1 MLDIGLADL
10 DRALHFHPQTDPL
23 SLEANGPFIMAGG
36 DGAWVTD
43 VDGNKYL
50 EGMSSLWCA
59 ALGFNEQRLA
69 DAAFRQM
76 RQLATYHTFNGR
88 SNQPCIELSEEL
100 LQLTPF
106 AGTGRVSY
114 VNSGSEAVDS
124 MIKAAWMYH
133 LALGNPRKR
142 KIISRERAYH
152 GSTVFGAALCGLPL
166 MRGPFVGPQNEV
178 LFAKAPHY
186 YGRPDKDQTEAEF
199 VDWLAADIESLIERE
214 DPGTIAAMVMEPIM
228 GAGGVIIPPDGYFDR
243 IVPILRKHDILVLCD
258 EVITGF
264 GRTGNWFGCQSFGFV
279 PDMMSAA
286 KALSSGYQPIG
297 AVLFSE
303 QVFRQVA
310 QEASRIGI
318 YGHGFTYAGHPVT
331 SAVALETLRI
341 YRECNMLEHVRGL
354 ATEFAHQIAA
364 LGQHELVGDARSR
377 GLIGAVELRRRHPD
391 TPLGPEAVEHARA
404 AGLILR
410 SLGDVVA
417 ICPPL
422 ISGEAEIRELFRRWR
437 SALDSTALSSRK

>member
-1 MLDIGLADL
+1 MLDTRLSGL
-10 DRALHFHPQTDPL
+10 DRALHFHPQTEPL
-23 SLEANGPFIMAGG
+23 SLEAKGPFIMAEG
-36 DGAWVTD
+36 DGVWVTD

-76 RQLATYHTFNGR
+76 RRLGSYHTFNGR
-88 SNQPCIELSEEL
+88 SNQPCIELSEQL
-100 LQLTPF
+100 LELTPF
-106 AGTGRVSY
+106 AGAGRVSY

-133 LALGNPRKR
+133 AARGNPRKR

-166 MRGPFVGPQNEV
+166 MRGPFVGPQSEV
-178 LFAKAPHY
+178 LFTKAPHY
-186 YGRPDKDQTEAEF
+186 YARPDADQTEAEF
-199 VDWLAADIESLIERE
+199 VDWLAADLESLIERE
-214 DPGTIAAMVMEPIM
+214 EPGAIAAMVMEPIM
-228 GAGGVIIPPDGYFDR
+228 GAGGVIIPPEGYFDR
-243 IVPILRKHDILVLCD
+243 VTAILRKHDILVLSD
-258 EVITGF
+258 EVITGY
-264 GRTGNWFGCQSFGFV
+264 GRTGSWFGCQSFRFV
-279 PDMMSAA
+279 PDMMSTA

-297 AVLFSE
+297 AVLFSDH
-303 QVFRQVA
+303 VFQQVA

-341 YRECNMLEHVRGL
+341 YQERNILEHVRGVSQ
-354 ATEFAHQIAA
+354 EFARQIAA

-377 GLIGAVELRRRHPD
+377 GLIGAIELRRRD
-391 TPLGPEAVEHARA
+391 AETPLGPEAVEHARA
-404 AGLILR
+404 QGLILR

-422 ISGEAEIRELFRRWR
+422 VSSDADIRELFRRLR
-437 SALDSTALSSRK
+437 SAIDSTALKHTR